1 MVFGGV
7 VPYVPQYLQIKRTGN
22 TEGFSQYVCL
32 TLLLA
37 NILRILFWFC
47 KHFELPLL
55 AQSFVMIFTMLCMV
69 HIYVRTRQ
77 KTILPTDK
85 IRRFIDLESAHF
97 WKWTDFLSYLQFLLL
112 FTVAASCIT
121 YPLSD
126 QPVFVEL
133 LGFLAVFFEALLG
146 APQFYRNLKNRSTD
160 GMSIA
165 MVAMWTSGDIF
176 KTSYFIVR
184 SAPVQFWLCG
194 LLQVGID
201 LAIFG
206 QVYLYSAKPPP

>member
-22 TEGFSQYVCL
+22 TEGFSSMCGL

-69 HIYVRTRQ
+69 HIYVRTDRRLFCLLIRFGVSL
-77 KTILPTDK
+77 TWRAPTSGSGR
-85 IRRFIDLESAHF
+85 ISSATCNSCCYSQSQHPASPTPVRPARFCRTAGISGRIFRSPAGRAAV
-97 WKWTDFLSYLQFLLL
+97 LQEFK
-112 FTVAASCIT
+112 
-121 YPLSD
+121 
-126 QPVFVEL
+126 E
-133 LGFLAVFFEALLG
+133 
-146 APQFYRNLKNRSTD
+146 RSTD

-206 QVYLYSAKPPP
+206 QVYLYSAKPPPL

>member
-1 MVFGGV
+1 MDAHFDATAVKQLGLQAVKYVSILLMVFGGV

-121 YPLSD
+121 YPCPTSPFLSNCWD
-126 QPVFVEL
+126 FWPYFSKPCW
-133 LGFLAVFFEALLG
+133 A
-146 APQFYRNLKNRSTD
+146 RRSST
-160 GMSIA
+160 
-165 MVAMWTSGDIF
+165 
-176 KTSYFIVR
+176 
-184 SAPVQFWLCG
+184 
-194 LLQVGID
+194 GI
-201 LAIFG
+201 
-206 QVYLYSAKPPP
+206 